1 MSFTVTLSAVAVM
14 LLYALPGYLLIKT
27 KLIGQ
32 DGIIYFSKLLMYVC
46 QGALVLYSF
55 GKLEYSPE
63 SLINLG
69 ICFAVTLFCMGA
81 IPFFLFLVLKK
92 QREKIVWRLICI
104 ASVFSNCGFMG
115 VPLLEKLLPDHPEA
129 VAYSCVLSLSMNMVG
144 WSLGLY
150 ILSLDKKYISPKK
163 ILLNPVTI
171 CFLLALPLYFFGLK
185 LPGVIDEAVTMFA
198 KLSAPL
204 CMLIMGMRLATVR
217 LKEIFCDLRQYLA
230 VALNQLAFPLLLWA
244 VFLVLPIDATMKTTL
259 VILAACPVASMVQN
273 YAELLGKGQDKAAN
287 MVLLGTLLSVGTVP
301 LICLIL

>member
-1 MSFTVTLSAVAVM
+1 M
-14 LLYALPGYLLIKT
+14 LLYALPGFLLVKT
-27 KLIGQ
+27 KLIKS
-32 DGIIYFSKLLMYVC
+32 DGIVYFSKLLMYVC

-63 SLINLG
+63 SLKNLG
-69 ICFAVTLFCMGA
+69 LCFAVTLVCMGA
-81 IPFFLFLVLKK
+81 IPLFLFFVLKK
-92 QREKIVWRLICI
+92 ERKEIVWRLICI

-129 VAYSCVLSLSMNMVG
+129 LAYSCVFSLSMNMVG

-150 ILSLDKKYISPKK
+150 ILSLDRKYISPKK
-163 ILLNPVTI
+163 ILLNPVTV
-171 CFLLALPLYFFGLK
+171 CFLLSLPLYFFGLR

-204 CMLIMGMRLATVR
+204 CMLIMGMRLATVK
-217 LKEIFCDLRQYLA
+217 LKEIFGDWRQYLA
-230 VALNQLAFPLLLWA
+230 VVLNQLAFPLLLWA
-244 VFLVLPIDATMKTTL
+244 VFLLLPLDGTLEKTL

-287 MVLLGTLLSVGTVP
+287 MVLLGTVLSIGTVP

>member
-27 KLIGQ
+27 KLVKP

-55 GKLEYSPE
+55 GKLTYSPS
-63 SLINLG
+63 SLLNLG
-69 ICFAVTLFCMGA
+69 ICFAIMLVCLTGIPLLLF
-81 IPFFLFLVLKK
+81 FVLKK
-92 QREKIVWRLICI
+92 KRQDVLWRIVCV

-115 VPLLEKLLPDHPEA
+115 VPLLEKLLPERPEA
-129 VAYSCVLSLSMNMVG
+129 VAYSCIFSLAMNMVG

-150 ILSLDKKYISPKK
+150 ILSLDKRFISPKK
-163 ILLNPVTI
+163 IFLNPVTI
-171 CFLLALPLYFFGLK
+171 CFILALPLYFFSLH
-185 LPGVIDEAVTMFA
+185 LPPVIDEAVTMFA
-198 KLSAPL
+198 KLCAPL

-217 LKEIFCDLRQYLA
+217 LKEIFCDWRQYLA
-230 VALNQLAFPLLLWA
+230 VALNQIAFPLLLWA
-244 VFLVLPIDATMKTTL
+244 ALLLLPVDPTMKTTL

-273 YAELLGKGQDKAAN
+273 YAELLGRGQDKAAN
-287 MVLLGTLLSVGTVP
+287 MVLLGTILSIGTVP